1 MIDRRN
7 EARGLITRTIIGVKG
22 KAKVGENGI
31 EKTQSAEANE
41 AEFQEQELIELL
53 HCQCGAVL
61 RTAEEIGAVDC
72 VSKDFLCVECAKVRC
87 CRCLKAVGVESR
99 KNIFGQTYCKR
110 CARRLIIIVAM
121 VCLLVAVSI
130 FFLIFK

>member
-1 MIDRRN
+1 MINRRN

-31 EKTQSAEANE
+31 EKTQTAEANE

-61 RTAEEIGAVDC
+61 RTAEEVGAIDC
-72 VSKDFLCVECAKVRC
+72 VTAEFLCIECAKVRC
-87 CRCLKAVGVESR
+87 SRCLKAVGVESR
-99 KNIFGQTYCKR
+99 KSIFGQTYCKR
-110 CARRLIIIVAM
+110 CARRLIIIAVIA
-121 VCLLVAVSI
+121 CLLVAVSV
-130 FFLIFK
+130 FFLIFR